1 MIYNANDVM
10 LKRVVITGL
19 GCVTPLGIT
28 ASSTWNNLIAGSC
41 GITHLKSEGVEH
53 LPCQIGG
60 SVKEFNDIDV
70 LNANERRSANRTTGF
85 AMSAAVEA
93 TNQACL
99 NFTEIDCDRAGVC
112 FGSSLA
118 GFMETVSTS
127 RSVNETQK
135 RGYRRVSPFF
145 VPRILDNMAAG
156 AIAMRFNL
164 LGPNHSCGTACT
176 TGAHSV
182 GDGFNIIRLGM
193 ADVMLCGS
201 AEACLHPLAISGFSQ
216 AKALCTDSND
226 KPTKSSRPFDESR
239 SGFVMSEGAAVLV
252 MEEMQHA
259 LNRGAHILAEV
270 AGYGLSA
277 DAHHITAPHPD
288 GRGALNAMRGALRG
302 ISLSRVSYINAH
314 ATSTPLGDLAE
325 GTAIR
330 QIFNLD
336 QEGTGPGPYVS
347 SSKGSLGHLL
357 GGAGSVEAL
366 ICVQSIAQQTV
377 PHTLNLSEPC
387 CELSH
392 VTEPVHDV
400 DVDHVLTNSFGFGGT
415 NASLLFKR
423 FDKAGG

>member
-1 MIYNANDVM
+1 M
-10 LKRVVITGL
+10 LKRVVVTGL
-19 GCVTPLGIT
+19 GCVTPLGIS
-28 ASSTWNNLIAGSC
+28 APSTWENLIAGAC
-41 GITHLKSEGVEH
+41 GISRLESEGIEH

-60 SVKEFNDIDV
+60 SVKEFDESKV

-85 AMSAAVEA
+85 AMSAAIEA
-93 TNQACL
+93 TNQASL
-99 NFTEIDCDRAGVC
+99 DFTDIDCDRAGVC

-118 GFMETVSTS
+118 GFMETILTA

-156 AIAMRFNL
+156 AIAMRLGL

-182 GDGFNIIRLGM
+182 GDGYNLIRLGM
-193 ADVMLCGS
+193 ADVMLAGS
-201 AEACLHPLAISGFSQ
+201 AEACLHPLAMSGFSQ
-216 AKALCTDSND
+216 AKALCTDSNE
-226 KPTKSSRPFDESR
+226 KPLQSSRPFDESR

-252 MEEMQHA
+252 LEEMEHA
-259 LNRGAHILAEV
+259 VNRGAQILAEV

-277 DAHHITAPHPD
+277 DAHHITAPHPE
-288 GRGALNAMRGALRG
+288 GRGALNAMRGALQDVK
-302 ISLSRVSYINAH
+302 LSRVSYINAH

-330 QIFNLD
+330 KIFNLD
-336 QEGTGPGPYVS
+336 HEGPGPYVS

-366 ICVQSIAQQTV
+366 VCVQSIVHQTV
-377 PHTLNLSEPC
+377 PHTLNLVEPC
-387 CELSH
+387 CELNH
-392 VTEPVHDV
+392 VTTPIKDAE
-400 DVDHVLTNSFGFGGT
+400 VDHVMTNSFGFGGT

-423 FDKAGG
+423 FSGGS